1 MKLIIKNMVSLRC
14 KMLVKSELEKLGI
27 HYSTVE
33 LGEVDIHEALSVE
46 KHDKLKAALH
56 KSGLELIDDKK
67 SALIEQNKGVMI
79 ERVYTS
85 SLNNRLHPSADFT
98 P

>member
-14 KMLVKSELEKLGI
+14 KMLVKSELEKLGL

-56 KSGLELIDDKK
+56 KSGLELIDDK
-67 SALIEQNKGVMI
+67 N
-79 ERVYTS
+79 RS
-85 SLNNRLHPSADFT
+85 SLPKIKVS
-98 P
+98 